1 MRKMLTVLIVLGLMH
16 SVQAQFIEVLDNNEN
31 LKTDVKSDF
40 MWLQVHEDDQVMK
53 GIKVAGI
60 KEEEIEKRL
69 KSKPISLIMYW
80 RYDLVSDNRLDKN
93 QLAGIDSYASKYEMT
108 DLGKKLVTLGLINT
122 IIE

>member
-1 MRKMLTVLIVLGLMH
+1 MRKMLMVLFVLGLMQ
-16 SVQAQFIEVLDNNEN
+16 SVKAQFIEVLDTNEN

-40 MWLQVHEDDQVMK
+40 VWIQANESNQVMK
-53 GIKVAGI
+53 GIEVAGI
-60 KEEEIEKRL
+60 REDEIKQRL

-80 RYDLVSDNRLDKN
+80 RYDLVSDGRSDKN
-93 QLAGIDSYASKYEMT
+93 QLAGVDSYTSEYEMT

>member
-1 MRKMLTVLIVLGLMH
+1 MRKMLVVLFVLGLMQ
-16 SVQAQFIEVLDNNEN
+16 SVKAQFIEILDTNEN

-40 MWLQVHEDDQVMK
+40 VWIQTHESNQVMK
-53 GIKVAGI
+53 GIEVAGI
-60 KEEEIEKRL
+60 KEDEIKQRL

-93 QLAGIDSYASKYEMT
+93 QLTNIDSYTSEYEMT

-122 IIE
+122 IIK

>member
-1 MRKMLTVLIVLGLMH
+1 MRKMLVVLFVLGLMQ
-16 SVQAQFIEVLDNNEN
+16 SVQAQFIEVLDTNEN

-40 MWLQVHEDDQVMK
+40 VWIQTNEINQVMK
-53 GIKVAGI
+53 GIEVAGI
-60 KEEEIEKRL
+60 KEDEIKQRL

-80 RYDLVSDNRLDKN
+80 RYDLVSDDRLDKN
-93 QLAGIDSYASKYEMT
+93 QLAGVDSYTSEYEMT

>member
-1 MRKMLTVLIVLGLMH
+1 MRKMLVVLFVLGLMQ
-16 SVQAQFIEVLDNNEN
+16 SVQAQFIEVLDTNEN

-40 MWLQVHEDDQVMK
+40 VWIQTNEINQVMK
-53 GIKVAGI
+53 GIEVAGI
-60 KEEEIEKRL
+60 KENEIKQRL

-80 RYDLVSDNRLDKN
+80 RYDLVSDDRLDKN
-93 QLAGIDSYASKYEMT
+93 QLAGVDSYTSEYEMT